1 MQEHKINLTAAEI
14 GSLWA
19 SYMTETGTIP
29 VIKYFLNKVEDEE
42 VKTVLEAALH
52 YSEEHLVE
60 LTSILN
66 HENYPIP
73 IGFSESDVNLEAP
86 RLFSDTYTLYFLRN
100 MGKAGIAANGASVSS
115 AAREDIRKLYNK
127 YLHHAVK
134 VEEEAK
140 KVLLSK
146 GLFVR
151 PPHLPI
157 PNNAEFV
164 QGEKFLRGWLGNRRP
179 LTAEE
184 ITHIYMNYTNN
195 LYGTSLLMGFA
206 QVAQNEEVK
215 KHFIRG
221 VELGKDILDLLKI
234 LLDESNLPAP
244 MTWDAEVSDSTV
256 PPFSDK
262 LMLFQCNAM
271 TAVSLANIGGSI
283 ALSFRRDIAA
293 KYLKQLGNVGL
304 YGEDGAELMIKN
316 GWLEYPP
323 HAANRKD
330 LFENK

>member
-1 MQEHKINLTAAEI
+1 MMEKKINLTASEI

-19 SYMTETGTIP
+19 SYITESATIP
-29 VIKYFLNKVEDEE
+29 ILKYFLKIVEDME
-42 VKTVLEAALH
+42 VKLVLETALH

-60 LTSILN
+60 LASIFKQ
-66 HENYPIP
+66 ENYPIP
-73 IGFSESDVNLEAP
+73 IGFSEADVNVKAP
-86 RLFSDTYTLYFLRN
+86 RLYSDTYTLYFIRS

-115 AAREDIRKLYNK
+115 AAREDIRKLYSK
-127 YLHHAVK
+127 YLSTAVK
-134 VEEEAK
+134 VEDEAK
-140 KVLLSK
+140 KVLLAK

-157 PNNAEFV
+157 PKNPEFV
-164 QGEKFLRGWLGNRRP
+164 QSDKFLRGWLGKRRP

-184 ITHIYMNYTNN
+184 ITHIYMNYINN
-195 LYGTSLLMGFA
+195 LYGVSLLMGFA
-206 QVAQNEEVK
+206 QVAQNEKVK

-221 VELGKDILDLLKI
+221 VDLSKDILDVLKI

-262 LMLFQCNAM
+262 LMLFQCNAL
-271 TAVSLANIGGSI
+271 TSISLANIGGSI

-293 KYLKQLGNVGL
+293 KYVKQLGSVGL
-304 YGEDGAELMIKN
+304 YAEDGAELMIRS
-316 GWLEYPP
+316 GWFESPP
-323 HAANRKD
+323 HSADRKE
-330 LFENK
+330 LME